1 MASILKVNTIQDAT
15 NSTTSMTIDS
25 TGRILTPARPAFR
38 ARIAG
43 SSTGTGVNG
52 NIVFETEDFDIGSN
66 YDHTNGEFTA
76 PIAGI
81 YQFVFKC
88 LIATN
93 TSGSAMAGGDVFYAD
108 LEVNGSN
115 VDGGRCYHY
124 IGNGA
129 HQNQVH
135 LNELQQLSANDT
147 VRIHAGSEFVYSE
160 ANAEYDP
167 VFIGLLVG

>member
-93 TSGSAMAGGDVFYAD
+93 SSGSAMSGGDVFHAD

-115 VDGGRCYHY
+115 VAGGRCYHY
-124 IGNGA
+124 IGSGA

-147 VRIHAGSEFVYSE
+147 VRINVGSEFVYSE

>member
-15 NSTTSMTIDS
+15 NSNTSMTIDTS
-25 TGRILTPARPAFR
+25 GRILTPARPAFR

-43 SSTGTGVNG
+43 STTGTGVNG
-52 NIVFETEDFDIGSN
+52 VIVFETEDFDIGSN
-66 YDHTNGEFTA
+66 YDHTNGTFTA
-76 PIAGI
+76 PIAGL

-93 TSGSAMAGGDVFYAD
+93 SSGSAMAGGDVFYAD
-108 LEVNGSN
+108 LQVNGST
-115 VDGGRCYHY
+115 VGGGRCYHY
-124 IGNGA
+124 IGSGA

-147 VRIHAGSEFVYSE
+147 VRINCLSEHVYS
-160 ANAEYDP
+160 AAAGEYDP